1 MNSLQDFVR
10 MEAEGLGVGATLS
23 AVLCPACGGG
33 ERKSRKFSITRNPD
47 GLLYHCFRAS
57 CGASG
62 FIPTAGI
69 LLHGGPMPTDTVARA
84 KSRVYTGELLPL
96 EPADKE
102 YFMARFGIECDA
114 LPAGLLNVN
123 ERGEYVTEIRDS
135 LGRGRGY
142 VVRRGG
148 WTGEPAAPRPRK
160 TDGPKSLVFMND
172 PRTPAQAW
180 MPVWSGGNPRRV
192 LLVEDCM
199 SAIVAGYYDWKPC
212 ALLGTHLNAERV
224 REIALEMPTE
234 VVIALDRDATN
245 AAFGMARKWGLAFP
259 KVRVIP
265 LLKDIKDTSPDE
277 LQRLLA

>member
-1 MNSLQDFVR
+1 VSTLHDFVR

-69 LLHGGPMPTDTVARA
+69 LLQGGPMPTDTDTRA
-84 KSRVYTGELLPL
+84 KRRVYTGELHPL

-148 WTGEPAAPRPRK
+148 WSGEPAAPRQRK

-180 MPVWSGGNPRRV
+180 MLPAGYWGKRI

-199 SAIVAGYYDWKPC
+199 SAIVATFYGWKAC

-224 REIALEMPTE
+224 REIALELPTE

-259 KVRVIP
+259 KVRVMP
-265 LLKDIKDTSPDE
+265 LLKDIKDTSSDE
-277 LQRLLA
+277 LNRLLA